1 MLREVLPLPVVSATM
16 EGCMEKG
23 KDVMYG
29 GAKYNGTGIPGIGI
43 GNIADSL
50 FMIKHLCFDTK
61 KCTTREL
68 YDALLNNWEGY
79 EELQQYIKGSE
90 LHYGNG
96 NPEVDKWAA
105 WAAEKYAEIVTSF
118 TGPRGRYT
126 AALFPVTAH
135 VMFGMM
141 TAATPDGRNAGV
153 PLSDGISPVQQMDK
167 NGPTAIIRSVATLK
181 QDAFANGTLLNMK
194 FSPSCLRG
202 EDGIKKLSQLIQTYF
217 NLGGME
223 VQINVHSR
231 YPAGGT
237 RIMNIGPGGGDSRL
251 FRLLCC
257 ACDKSNE
264 LISRTVLECK
274 LASLTRKS
282 IIKANKMKN

>member
-1 MLREVLPLPVVSATM
+1 MIKQRVGLPTGYLYEMETFEDVLDAFHKQMEFFPRWHAIINNNAEYVLREVLPLPVVSATM

-118 TGPRGRYT
+118 TGPRD
-126 AALFPVTAH
+126 VTLQ
-135 VMFGMM
+135 
-141 TAATPDGRNAGV
+141 PCS
-153 PLSDGISPVQQMDK
+153 LSRPM
-167 NGPTAIIRSVATLK
+167 
-181 QDAFANGTLLNMK
+181 
-194 FSPSCLRG
+194 
-202 EDGIKKLSQLIQTYF
+202 
-217 NLGGME
+217 
-223 VQINVHSR
+223 
-231 YPAGGT
+231 
-237 RIMNIGPGGGDSRL
+237 
-251 FRLLCC
+251 
-257 ACDKSNE
+257 
-264 LISRTVLECK
+264 
-274 LASLTRKS
+274 
-282 IIKANKMKN
+282 